1 MCSFSFVAN
10 LKVIF
15 LEIKNCGYL
24 RPPSVSN
31 KEQQAMDIEVEKCDK
46 EKEVIGAIKEEGD
59 PAVSHSIGSGTDTFQ
74 HKTN

>member
-1 MCSFSFVAN
+1 M
-10 LKVIF
+10 
-15 LEIKNCGYL
+15 
-24 RPPSVSN
+24 SN

-74 HKTN
+74 QKQTKFKNELRTFLLHSLNIKCSVK